1 MMTRKVTTANAA
13 AVIHVREVVMVT
25 VLEAVMD
32 VQVDVMDPHVST
44 CDLTWAK
51 DE

>member
-1 MMTRKVTTANAA
+1 MITKVTTANAV
-13 AVIHVREVVMVT
+13 AVIHAREVVMVT

-32 VQVDVMDPHVST
+32 VQVVVMDPHVST